1 MVSAA
6 LNKLNELQITRFAYS
21 KLLIVGLNCIVL
33 TIVFA
38 YINSWLFS
46 KGFASQNLLFMGEKV
61 LLFFKGNP
69 PRIDNLIFVY
79 PPIPYL
85 FVLLIRN
92 PFLSSALVG
101 GMTVSLLLWY
111 LWKHLYIIKKMPKIF
126 YICLMYICVSPL
138 SLYLFSEQITSCL
151 LNFSILLCLHLFYLY
166 YKSLL
171 PINLFLFGILSATVF
186 FIHFE
191 VSFII
196 AIWALPGII
205 IVSKKSKE
213 NLITLL
219 TATYFPLIFFSVSW
233 CYFNWLYMDDPFHF
247 SQRWQVTLFNTK
259 SETNLISNSTQFFD
273 YFNSSLETFANNY
286 FFVIPSAFLILMI
299 AVVKKFRDFV
309 LLQILMF
316 PFFIVCVDIFWGGL
330 FNKSGNHFFLI
341 FIGTGIYVFINHE
354 RLSLCPVV
362 KKLYTTFLF
371 LSFCFSLWAPLYSG
385 TIEEKLFTRAL
396 YGNSDFKN
404 IDIEK
409 RLLSEIQD
417 GGKILLDD
425 SVLYSLVYL
434 SNDPQRFILPHE
446 SEFGTV
452 LAKPELFV
460 KYIIAHNNSEKDL
473 ISSHYNLDSKH
484 DIRNF
489 NLIGQFDY
497 LSLYTILIDKPL

>member
-1 MVSAA
+1 
-6 LNKLNELQITRFAYS
+6 
-21 KLLIVGLNCIVL
+21 
-33 TIVFA
+33 
-38 YINSWLFS
+38 
-46 KGFASQNLLFMGEKV
+46 
-61 LLFFKGNP
+61 
-69 PRIDNLIFVY
+69 
-79 PPIPYL
+79 
-85 FVLLIRN
+85 
-92 PFLSSALVG
+92 
-101 GMTVSLLLWY
+101 
-111 LWKHLYIIKKMPKIF
+111 
-126 YICLMYICVSPL
+126 
-138 SLYLFSEQITSCL
+138 
-151 LNFSILLCLHLFYLY
+151 
-166 YKSLL
+166 
-171 PINLFLFGILSATVF
+171 
-186 FIHFE
+186 
-191 VSFII
+191 
-196 AIWALPGII
+196 
-205 IVSKKSKE
+205 
-213 NLITLL
+213 
-219 TATYFPLIFFSVSW
+219 
-233 CYFNWLYMDDPFHF
+233 MDDPFHF
-247 SQRWQVTLFNTK
+247 SQSWQVTLFNTK

-362 KKLYTTFLF
+362 KKLYTTFIF
-371 LSFCFSLWAPLYSG
+371 LSFCISLWIPLYSG
-385 TIEEKLFTRAL
+385 TIEEKLFAKAL
-396 YGNSDFKN
+396 YGISDFKN

-409 RLLSEIQD
+409 RILSEIQD

-489 NLIGQFDY
+489 NLIGQFDD